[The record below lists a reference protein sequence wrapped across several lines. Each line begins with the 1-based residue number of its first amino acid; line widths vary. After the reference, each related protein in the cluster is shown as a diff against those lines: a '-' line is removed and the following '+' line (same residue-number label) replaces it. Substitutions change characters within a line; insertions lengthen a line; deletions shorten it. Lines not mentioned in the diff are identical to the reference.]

1 MGSASSREDPGRR
14 RGVGQRGGGERINT
28 QIVCSL
34 SNPACSCAPDLTV
47 PTFTFRPFLIM

>member
-14 RGVGQRGGGERINT
+14 RGVGQRGERINT

-34 SNPACSCAPDLTV
+34 PNPACSCASDLTV
-47 PTFTFRPFLIM
+47 LTFTFRPFLIM